1 MGGPYGG
8 NGAGWQ
14 ETGLKPYRMIR
25 KSVGVDGPPTAS
37 MCQNEV
43 VEISSKGDRP

>member
-14 ETGLKPYRMIR
+14 ETGLEPYRMIR
-25 KSVGVDGPPTAS
+25 KSGRRFSEKT
-37 MCQNEV
+37 MRKQND
-43 VEISSKGDRP
+43 KA